1 MEPNVL
7 EHILDGREKPTNLP
21 LALLK
26 DITAHFSEEREIGHG
41 GFATVYKGVLPN
53 GNVAVKR
60 IRSGHTINEKL
71 FHREVN
77 SLLTINHPNIVRFL
91 GFCASTDQTAIKI
104 EGLKE
109 HIYAEIRERL
119 LCFEYISNG
128 NLQKHITDELRG
140 LDWSTRYQI
149 IKGMCDGLH
158 YLHME
163 KHIYHMDLKPAN
175 ILLDNDMVPMIT
187 DFGLSRLDEKSQTM
201 SVDRPGTLGYC
212 APEYIRRG
220 KMSFKSDIYSLGTI
234 ITELVTGEKCVPD
247 NNINNVLR
255 RWRHRWRKTGK
266 ESPLGY
272 QQVTKCI
279 DIGLRCQEID
289 PYNRP
294 SIWEILCDIN
304 EMEGTNSQTSY
315 ENESTVGQISP
326 YLDDD
331 ILGVEPL
338 ELHFPFGLNTEIS
351 CLLQLTNDTDSSIA
365 FEVQK
370 MSPLPYCI
378 EPYKGIIRP
387 HSKRDVNITLQP
399 QDKEPQCANE
409 FIVRSTKVNCDLK
422 TEHMTTSM
430 FSKYMGN
437 VVDEVNLDVVFDPL
451 HTESEGIVPKAILGS
466 SVFLDIYPLELRFLY
481 EPNKLAACSLDLTNN
496 TDEQVAFGLLKK
508 SDEHMCFL
516 SGLPMFGIVDPK
528 TTYTLVVTTDR
539 DINLHHERNIDLI
552 LQSTT
557 CCRILSDRDICER
570 HFESEE
576 KLGNTVHKLTLRAVC
591 ALQGETTF
599 EHTIPPSV
607 KIISMYANPSYLH
620 ACINIDANQTEPLI
634 ITTTKYG
641 CGYIWNYD
649 TQKSMDYSKMMRASA
664 CSVKFIARMG
674 WFLVGT
680 QDGLIHVYSYKRE
693 IRRIASFKWTDNYYF
708 YGQNS
713 KKKKQNS
720 KKDNYFYGKMSLAI
734 HPTQSYVL
742 SGCSTEIKLWDWD
755 YEWDGWKCIQEFKEH
770 TKAINAVM
778 FNPEDYNS
786 FASASGGGT
795 IKVWSI
801 NSPKSKYTLSGHS
814 GEVNCLDF
822 FTRDGQQYF
831 ISGSDDKT
839 AKIWDM
845 QKTDCVCTLPHRS
858 EVRFVVPHRSLPLLV
873 TGTQGGHV
881 HLWCSTNFRLKQILH
896 IGGLSW
902 FRDDSM
908 VTGLVCLNESGR
920 VVIGHVRRLS
930 VIEISDEEKQGDSSG
945 NNQKSISTTD

>member
-1 MEPNVL
+1 MLVVMAAHPSVVTVAPLRPPPPDDVRKRTSPWRYWILATFNHGHRNQPPSTATHIPPPEINRRRAGMSASPIPSLLAKAQRYMEPNVL

-247 NNINNVLR
+247 NNINN
-255 RWRHRWRKTGK
+255 
-266 ESPLGY
+266 
-272 QQVTKCI
+272 
-279 DIGLRCQEID
+279 
-289 PYNRP
+289 
-294 SIWEILCDIN
+294 
-304 EMEGTNSQTSY
+304 
-315 ENESTVGQISP
+315 ISP

-451 HTESEGIVPKAILGS
+451 HTESE
-466 SVFLDIYPLELRFLY
+466 
-481 EPNKLAACSLDLTNN
+481 
-496 TDEQVAFGLLKK
+496 
-508 SDEHMCFL
+508 
-516 SGLPMFGIVDPK
+516 
-528 TTYTLVVTTDR
+528 
-539 DINLHHERNIDLI
+539 
-552 LQSTT
+552 
-557 CCRILSDRDICER
+557 
-570 HFESEE
+570 
-576 KLGNTVHKLTLRAVC
+576 
-591 ALQGETTF
+591 
-599 EHTIPPSV
+599 
-607 KIISMYANPSYLH
+607 
-620 ACINIDANQTEPLI
+620 
-634 ITTTKYG
+634 
-641 CGYIWNYD
+641 
-649 TQKSMDYSKMMRASA
+649 A

-693 IRRIASFKWTDNYYF
+693 IRRIASFKWT
-708 YGQNS
+708 
-713 KKKKQNS
+713 
-720 KKDNYFYGKMSLAI
+720 DNYFYGKMSLAI